1 MAPGPNVLS
10 SQDDWKVWLNQVKAF
25 ASARGVWEY
34 VDPDSAN
41 PKRLAEPPAP
51 RYTDIRPSAKSLAEL
66 NNDELTRWLL
76 LSTDHNNT
84 MQQYER
90 VRGWLGEVHM
100 EVIHTVSKDN
110 QHYLIGP
117 TGPRDAILRL
127 AAKLAPVHKEPQ
139 PAPPSRDTSS
149 LWQELQLNTPKGHL
163 DGWLARWNFVCKKG
177 REEGLAVTQ
186 GKKPL
191 LAFLYVVDHI
201 APRFA
206 WEWDPKVEE
215 DPSID
220 LPVLL
225 GEFRSWKDQ
234 HPDLLSI
241 HVEDS
246 EEDEPVPPTSSPA
259 QNGRVQKSMNK
270 DGAKSPQTAGAAE
283 NTSSP
288 LQNDNA
294 PKGKSKMKP
303 KDKLVESPASPAQ
316 NGITH
321 SEKPK
326 THTAKTPAEI
336 PAPFLTQ
343 NGDVHSSEPKPQ
355 PEKAASGAQKSKRKK
370 SSKKSRFPPAPC
382 LCGIRHFFSDCPY
395 VVEAL
400 RPSVWGQDRA
410 IRTKFDEA
418 TQNDSNF
425 KELIERAAENG
436 NSKHSGKDL
445 CPIPEGKQVFLS
457 PRELNTA
464 GSGFALIDGNIHVC
478 NDLSR
483 MTNFRPADD
492 HLSVDNGEFRIRGYG
507 TVDV

>member
-76 LSTDHNNT
+76 LSTDHNNA
-84 MQQYER
+84 MQQYEK

-139 PAPPSRDTSS
+139 PAPPPRDTSS
-149 LWQELQLNTPKGHL
+149 LWQELQWNTPKSNL
-163 DGWLARWNFVCKKG
+163 DGWLARWNFVYKKG

-191 LAFLYVVDHI
+191 LAFLYVVDQI

-206 WEWDPKVEE
+206 WEWDPKLEE

-220 LPVLL
+220 LPILL
-225 GEFRSWKDQ
+225 TEFRSWKDQ

-246 EEDEPVPPTSSPA
+246 EEDESVPPTSSPA
-259 QNGRVQKSMNK
+259 QNGNMQKNQPKRQQKEAAATPRSPSAAQDGHVQKSMNK
-270 DGAKSPQTAGAAE
+270 NGVKCPQTAGPAE

-288 LQNDNA
+288 LQNGNA
-294 PKGKSKMKP
+294 PKGRSKMKAKAKP
-303 KDKLVESPASPAQ
+303 VESPASPSQ
-316 NGITH
+316 NGIAH

-326 THTAKTPAEI
+326 TRTTKISAEI
-336 PAPFLTQ
+336 PTPFLTQ
-343 NGDVHSSEPKPQ
+343 NGDVHNSEPKAQ
-355 PEKAASGAQKSKRKK
+355 PEKATSGAQKSKRKK

-410 IRTKFDEA
+410 IRAKFDEA

-425 KELIERAAENG
+425 KELIERAAEYG
-436 NSKHSGKDL
+436 NSKHSDKNL
-445 CPIPEGKQVFLS
+445 CPIPDQKQVFLS

-464 GSGFALIDGNIHVC
+464 GSGFALIESFLLDP
-478 NDLSR
+478 S
-483 MTNFRPADD
+483 
-492 HLSVDNGEFRIRGYG
+492 
-507 TVDV
+507 